1 MPSKSVRE
9 MTESE
14 RRRYSLSAKTFHAI
28 LLICLILSLAAIAF
42 GFFLYTNAVREHY
55 TQKAQDLSQTIAAL
69 ADPEIVERYGTAVR
83 KIYHDTP
90 AELREQ
96 QDSDAYAERFKNM
109 QDARFE
115 EACASLE
122 HIRIAN
128 GLASVYVGVKD
139 ESGEHFIYVLNAD
152 PSDTE
157 RAPGRFIKIEKQYAD
172 AFNPVQSVLPALI
185 MKTDDGG
192 YVCTG
197 TEPVRNEDGKT
208 VGDVVVDIYMG
219 EVAAASRT
227 FLWQYCLLLAIV
239 AIALGVIM
247 VQHLKRNVVKPI
259 NDLADAAEEY
269 IAERDNRS
277 TDKRFFQD
285 LNIHTGDEIE
295 NLSLTMADME
305 QQIDNAMLEI
315 ASVTSEKERLGTEL
329 SIASQIQEGMLPSI
343 FPAFPE
349 RREFDIYA
357 VMHTAKEVGGDFYD
371 FFLIDDDHLAVVM
384 ADVSGKGVPAALFMM
399 ASKILINNFSSV
411 DRTSPAH
418 ILETVNH
425 HICLNNKA
433 EMFVTTW
440 LGILELS
447 TGRLKA
453 ANAGHEY
460 PALQRKGGQFILF
473 KDKHGFVLGGMDGMR
488 YQEYEVTLNSGDGLF
503 LYTDGVTEAKDN
515 EGRLFGTERMLCALN
530 RDPDASPEALLDTVK
545 REIDSFAGTTSQF
558 DDITMLC
565 LRYVGDTM
573 KKITIQAST
582 ENLEQVLA
590 FVDAELEAADC
601 PMKAQMQIDIAVEEL
616 FVNIAN
622 YAYAP
627 GTGTAVIGVDV
638 QNGVAEITFADS
650 GIPYNPLKKEDPDV
664 QLSAEEREI
673 GGLGIF
679 MVKKTMDDM
688 TYEYRDGQNL
698 LTLRKKL

>member
-42 GFFLYTNAVREHY
+42 GFFLSTNAVREHY
-55 TQKAQDLSQTIAAL
+55 TQKVQDLSQTIAAL
-69 ADPEIVERYGTAVR
+69 ADPGDRERGRHRAG
-83 KIYHDTP
+83 KIYRDTP
-90 AELREQ
+90 AEPREQ

-285 LNIHTGDEIE
+285 LNIKTGDEIE
-295 NLSLTMADME
+295 NLSLVLSDMGRE
-305 QQIDNAMLEI
+305 LAEYEDNLKKITA
-315 ASVTSEKERLGTEL
+315 EKERISTEL
-329 SIASQIQEGMLPSI
+329 ALAKRIQTEMLPNI
-343 FPAFPE
+343 FPPFPDH
-349 RREFDIYA
+349 RDIDLYA
-357 VMHTAKEVGGDFYD
+357 SMSPAKEVGGDFYD
-371 FFLIDDDHLAVVM
+371 FFFVDDDHLALVM
-384 ADVSGKGVPAALFMM
+384 ADVSGKGIPAALFMM
-399 ASKILINNFSSV
+399 GAKILLQNLAMSGYRPAEVLKLANDQICGNN
-411 DRTSPAH
+411 R
-418 ILETVNH
+418 E
-425 HICLNNKA
+425 
-433 EMFVTTW
+433 EMFVTVW
-440 LGILELS
+440 LGILTLS
-447 TGRLKA
+447 TGEVTA

-460 PALQRKGGQFILF
+460 PVLKRPDGDFELL
-473 KDKHGFVLGGMDGMR
+473 KDKHSFVVGGYAGI
-488 YQEYEVTLNSGDGLF
+488 EYKEYTLRMEPGTKLF
-503 LYTDGVTEAKDN
+503 LYTDGVTEAEDK
-515 EGRLFGTERMLCALN
+515 EERMFGMDRLLEALN
-530 RDPDASPEALLDTVK
+530 RAKDEAPVQILKEVGKSVD
-545 REIDSFAGTTSQF
+545 DFACGASQF
-558 DDITMLC
+558 DDLTMLC
-565 LRYVGDTM
+565 VHYIGKTDT
-573 KKITIQAST
+573 
-582 ENLEQVLA
+582 
-590 FVDAELEAADC
+590 
-601 PMKAQMQIDIAVEEL
+601 EE
-616 FVNIAN
+616 
-622 YAYAP
+622 
-627 GTGTAVIGVDV
+627 GT
-638 QNGVAEITFADS
+638 
-650 GIPYNPLKKEDPDV
+650 K
-664 QLSAEEREI
+664 
-673 GGLGIF
+673 
-679 MVKKTMDDM
+679 
-688 TYEYRDGQNL
+688 
-698 LTLRKKL
+698 

>member
-9 MTESE
+9 MTRLE
-14 RRRYSLSAKTFHAI
+14 RRRNSLSAKTFHAI
-28 LLICLILSLAAIAF
+28 LLICTVLSIAAIAF

-69 ADPEIVERYGTAVR
+69 ADPEVVDRYSTAVL
-83 KIYHDTP
+83 KVYNDTP

-96 QDSDAYAERFKNM
+96 QDGAAYAERFSDL

-122 HIRIAN
+122 RIRSAN
-128 GLASVYVGVKD
+128 GLASVYIGISD
-139 ESGEHFIYVLNAD
+139 QTGEHFIYVLNAD
-152 PSDTE
+152 RTDAA
-157 RAPGRFIKIEKQYAD
+157 RAPGRFIKVEKRYAD

-185 MKTDDGG
+185 MKTDDGS

-197 TEPVRNEDGKT
+197 TEPVQTEDGRT
-208 VGDVVVDIYMG
+208 VGNVVVDIYMG
-219 EVAAASRT
+219 EVASASRA

-239 AIALGVIM
+239 AIAMGVIM
-247 VQHLKRNVVKPI
+247 VQHLKRHVIRPI
-259 NDLADAAEEY
+259 NVLGDAAANY
-269 IAERDNRS
+269 IAGRDS
-277 TDKRFFQD
+277 HDADKRFFQD
-285 LNIHTGDEIE
+285 LDIRTGDEIE

-305 QQIDNAMLEI
+305 QQIDSAMEEI
-315 ASVTSEKERLGTEL
+315 AAVTSEKERLGTEL

-349 RREFDIYA
+349 RREFDVYA
-357 VMHTAKEVGGDFYD
+357 AMHTAKEVGGDFYD
-371 FFLIDDDHLAVVM
+371 FFLIDDDHLALVM

-399 ASKILINNFSSV
+399 ASKILISNFSSI

-425 HICLNNKA
+425 RICMNNRA
-433 EMFVTTW
+433 EMFVTAW
-440 LGILELS
+440 LGILEIS

-460 PALQRKGGQFILF
+460 PVLQRKGGAFRLF
-473 KDKHGFVLGGMDGMR
+473 QDKHGFVLGGVDGMR
-488 YQEYEVTLNSGDGLF
+488 YQEYEITLKSGDSLF
-503 LYTDGVTEAKDN
+503 LYTDGVTEAAN
-515 EGRLFGTERMLCALN
+515 TENQLFGTERMLRALN
-530 RDPDASPEALLDTVK
+530 LDPDAAPRAVLETVK
-545 REIDSFAGTTSQF
+545 REIDDFAGSAPQF

-573 KKITIQAST
+573 KKITVDATT
-582 ENLEQVLA
+582 ENLQQVLS
-590 FVDAELEAADC
+590 FVDTALEAADC
-601 PMKAQMQIDIAVEEL
+601 SMKVQMQIDIAVEEL

-627 GTGTAVIGVDV
+627 GKGTAVIGVDV
-638 QNGVAEITFADS
+638 KDGTAEITFADS
-650 GIPYNPLKKEDPDV
+650 GIPYDPLKKTDPDV
-664 QLSAEEREI
+664 NLSAEDREI

-698 LTLRKKL
+698 LTIRKKL